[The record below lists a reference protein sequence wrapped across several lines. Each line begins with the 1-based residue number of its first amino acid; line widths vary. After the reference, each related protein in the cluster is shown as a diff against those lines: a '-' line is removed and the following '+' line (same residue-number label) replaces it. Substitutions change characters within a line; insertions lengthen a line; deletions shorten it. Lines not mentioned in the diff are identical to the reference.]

1 VQKVKI
7 AAPSRKY
14 EVFIGSGLLRNIS
27 PIWPFRGKKAGIVT
41 HSFLSKRYG
50 KVIKKGLTSKHEE
63 IHFFTFLAGER
74 SKSFR
79 SAIRLYELLAQNE
92 FSRDDILVAFGG
104 GVLGDLVGFV
114 ASTYM
119 RGVSYV
125 QIPTTFL
132 AQVDSSIGGKTALN
146 LPFGKNLVGTFY
158 QPSLVIS
165 DVTLLSTLPR
175 RDFRSG
181 LTEVI
186 KTAFLFSPALLD
198 MVERNLRQILSL
210 RKKEVIEEVVAE
222 CVKLKGKVV
231 EEDELDARGVRA
243 LLNYGHTFGHA
254 LEKAYGFGYITH
266 GEAVSIGMI
275 VAGKI
280 SHALGYLNKQVLE
293 RHIRILK
300 KANLPVEIPSSLKE
314 SIFEALKWDKK
325 RFEEKLNLILLKD
338 VGKPFIKTLTLKELE
353 SLWKKL
359 I

>member
-1 VQKVKI
+1 MQKVKI

-27 PIWPFRGKKAGIVT
+27 SIWPFREKKVGIVT

-50 KVIKKGLTSKHEE
+50 KVIKKELSSKHEE
-63 IHFFTFLAGER
+63 ILFFTFLAGER

-92 FSRDDILVAFGG
+92 FSRDYILVALGG

-119 RGVSYV
+119 RGISYV

-165 DVTLLSTLPR
+165 DLTLLSTLPR
-175 RDFRSG
+175 RAFRSG
-181 LTEVI
+181 LAEVI

-198 MVERNLRQILSL
+198 MVEGNLRQILSL
-210 RKKEVIEEVVAE
+210 RKEVVEEVVAE
-222 CVKLKGKVV
+222 CVKLKGKMV
-231 EEDELDARGVRA
+231 EEDELDVRGMRA

-254 LEKAYGFGYITH
+254 LEKVYGFGYLTH

-300 KANLPVEIPSSLKE
+300 KANLPVEIPFSLKE
-314 SIFEALKWDKK
+314 NIFEALKWDKK

-338 VGKPFIKTLTLKELE
+338 VGKPFIKTLSLKELE

-359 I
+359 S

>member
-1 VQKVKI
+1 MQKVEI

-14 EVFIGSGLLRNIS
+14 EVLIGSGLLRNIS
-27 PIWPFRGKKAGIVT
+27 SVWPFGGKKAGIVT
-41 HSFLSKRYG
+41 HSFLSKRYE
-50 KVIKKGLTSKHEE
+50 KVIKKGLSSKHEE

-79 SAIRLYELLAQNE
+79 SAMRLYELLAQNE
-92 FSRDDILVAFGG
+92 FSRDDILISFGG

-165 DVTLLSTLPR
+165 DVTLLKTLPR
-175 RDFRSG
+175 GDFRSG
-181 LTEVI
+181 LAEVI
-186 KTAFLFSPALLD
+186 KIAFLFSPALLD
-198 MVERNLRQILSL
+198 MVERNLKQILSI
-210 RKKEVIEEVVAE
+210 KKEVVEEVVAA
-222 CVKLKGKVV
+222 CVKLKGRVV
-231 EEDELDARGVRA
+231 EEDELDIKGVRA

-275 VAGKI
+275 VAGRI
-280 SHALGYLNKQVLE
+280 SHALGYLNKRVLE

-338 VGKPFIKTLTLKELE
+338 IGKPFIKTLTLKELE

-359 I
+359 V